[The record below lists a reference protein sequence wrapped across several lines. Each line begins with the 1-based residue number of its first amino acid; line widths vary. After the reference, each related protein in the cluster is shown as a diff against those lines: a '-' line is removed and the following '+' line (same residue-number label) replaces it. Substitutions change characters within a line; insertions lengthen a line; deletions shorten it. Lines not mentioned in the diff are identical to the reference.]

1 MSGEPSNQPAAPAAP
16 VAPAADPAPAPIL
29 AAAPPVEPV
38 KPADPVA
45 PAKPVI
51 PEKYEFKVPEGMK
64 LDPLMAEGYTPLFK
78 ELGLTQDQAQKLIDK
93 NFELG
98 PKMLEAANKQVAD
111 EIAKETADWAKTA
124 RADKEYG
131 GANFEK
137 NMVIANQALAAFAT
151 PELRQVLVESG
162 YANHPELV
170 RLFWKIGQK
179 LGEDTPPPATP
190 PGTPTKTANG
200 LSYPSMTSTN

>member
-1 MSGEPSNQPAAPAAP
+1 MSGEPSNQPAPAAAPA
-16 VAPAADPAPAPIL
+16 APAADPAPAPIL
-29 AAAPPVEPV
+29 AAAPAAPVEPA
-38 KPADPVA
+38 KPAE
-45 PAKPVI
+45 PAKPVV
-51 PEKYEFKVPEGMK
+51 PEKYEFKAPEGQK
-64 LDPLMAEGYTPLFK
+64 LDPLLADGYTSLFK
-78 ELGLTQDQAQKLIDK
+78 ELGLSQEQAQKLIDK

-98 PKMLEAANKQVAD
+98 PKLAEAANKQVAD

-124 RADKEYG
+124 RADREYG
-131 GANFEK
+131 GANFDK

-179 LGEDTPPPATP
+179 LGEDKPPVANPAAP
-190 PGTPTKTANG
+190 AKSANG
-200 LSYPSMTSTN
+200 LAYPSMTQTN